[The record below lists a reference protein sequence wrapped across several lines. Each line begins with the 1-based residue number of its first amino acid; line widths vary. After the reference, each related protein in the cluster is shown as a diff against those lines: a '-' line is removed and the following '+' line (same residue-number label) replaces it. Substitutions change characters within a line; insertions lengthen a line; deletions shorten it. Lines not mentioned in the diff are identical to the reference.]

1 MDLSKYLEQAADA
14 VKRRNF
20 VMAVKIY
27 SQVLQI
33 QPDFGEARAGLRK
46 ALFQKV
52 AQKPASKVTAM
63 LVGGPNLLIA
73 GLCRLLGR
81 HAAAARAY
89 ERFLVQ
95 DPLAEGAN
103 LKLGESLS
111 RAGLRRSALAVYAAY
126 AEKQPRCLDAC
137 RAAGALFYEQGK
149 VSEALAMYEQA
160 LKVDPRDQESLKARK
175 NLAAEGALRST
186 GIEEAKSSRELIK
199 DKEQQRQLERQE
211 RLQLSAEEI
220 EAELEQLE
228 AKLQDAPNDQKLLR
242 RCARLREMAKDLAG
256 ALDLIEQLL
265 RAAPG
270 DGELQEIAGDL
281 RLRLQEQMVQKAEKS
296 GDTAAADRARAALL
310 QMRVAEARRRVDRNP
325 TDLAARFDLGSGLL
339 AAGETDTAIAEL
351 QQSVKDPRKKNE
363 SLFLLGKAF
372 QAKRLPDLALGQFD
386 KALQAAGNGVLAK
399 EALYEM
405 GRICQEQGKGDEA
418 LAYYTRILEQ
428 DIGFRDVTTLV
439 EQLKS

>member
-14 VKRRNF
+14 VKRRNYA
-20 VMAVKIY
+20 MAVKIY

-33 QPDFGEARAGLRK
+33 QPDFGEARAGLRR

-52 AQKPASKVTAM
+52 AQKPASKLTAM
-63 LVGGPNLLIA
+63 LVGGPSLLMA
-73 GLCRLLGR
+73 GMCRLFGR
-81 HAAAARAY
+81 HAAAARSY
-89 ERFLVQ
+89 ERFLVH
-95 DPLAEGAN
+95 DPLAEGVN

-126 AEKQPRCLDAC
+126 AEKQPRCLTAC

-149 VSEALAMYEQA
+149 VPEALAMYEQA

-175 NLAAEGALRST
+175 DLAAEGALRST
-186 GIEEAKSSRELIK
+186 GIEDAKSSRDLIK

-211 RLQLSAEEI
+211 RLQLSADEI
-220 EAELEQLE
+220 EHELTQLE
-228 AKLQDAPNDQKLLR
+228 ARLQESPDDPKLLR

-265 RAAPG
+265 VASPN
-270 DGELQEIAGDL
+270 DGELQEIAGGL
-281 RLRLQEQMVQKAEKS
+281 RIRLQEQMVQKAEKS
-296 GDTAAADRARAALL
+296 GDPQAAGRARDALR

-339 AAGETDTAIAEL
+339 AAGETDAAIAEL
-351 QQSVKDPRKKNE
+351 QQAVKDPRKKNE

-372 QAKRLPDLALGQFD
+372 LEKRLPDLALGQFD
-386 KALQAAGNGVLAK
+386 KALQAAGSGVLAK
-399 EALYEM
+399 ESLYEM

-418 LAYYTRILEQ
+418 LKYYTRILEQ
-428 DIGFRDVTTLV
+428 DIGFRDVTALV
-439 EQLKS
+439 EQLRS